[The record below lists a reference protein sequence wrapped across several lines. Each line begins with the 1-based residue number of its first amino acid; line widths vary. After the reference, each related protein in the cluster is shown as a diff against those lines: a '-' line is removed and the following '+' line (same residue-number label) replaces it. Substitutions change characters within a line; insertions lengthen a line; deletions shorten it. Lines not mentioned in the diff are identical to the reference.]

1 MNIGT
6 LSVLDI
12 SIIFAI
18 CWAVLGVTRISA
30 GPPILK

>member
-18 CWAVLGVTRISA
+18 CWAVFGVKEI
-30 GPPILK
+30 